1 MPALECVEC
10 AVCGVCGVWVI
21 GRSLLLCS
29 QPPLWPVT
37 GNISACCLPPG
48 WVRAV
53 EEEKKEER
61 LPLTEADGINSTS
74 NEVQMGWARRY
85 HTACIAAAMLSVKG
99 RKPGGRERG
108 GREGGC
114 RAGTTGSESHRL

>member
-1 MPALECVEC
+1 MQC
-10 AVCGVCGVWVI
+10 AECGVWVI

-48 WVRAV
+48 WLRAE

-99 RKPGGRERG
+99 RQPGEREG